1 MDKREKLFYGLDL
14 QFFADGGEDKG
25 GEPENEP
32 TENQENVG
40 SDEGGTGEKQFT
52 QEDMNELA
60 AKVRRQEKEKREKAA
75 EEEREKLRKEELE
88 KNNEYK
94 TLLEEAQQ
102 VIAGYEQKEKAR
114 ERQSSIND
122 KLIAK
127 GLTADQVQRYSKYIH
142 GETDEEIDAS
152 IESVYTDFVVVH
164 ENLNGDPSAGFGVS
178 RKPEPTSDEDYG
190 RELFKSIRK

>member
-1 MDKREKLFYGLDL
+1 MDKQEKLFYGLDL

-25 GEPENEP
+25 AESENEP
-32 TENQENVG
+32 TDNQENVG

-75 EEEREKLRKEELE
+75 EEERERLRKEELE
-88 KNNEYK
+88 QNNEYK

-102 VIAGYEQKEKAR
+102 TIAQYEQKEKALER
-114 ERQSSIND
+114 EKAINE
-122 KLIAK
+122 KLVAK
-127 GLTADQVQRYSKYIH
+127 GLTAEQIQRYSKYIN
-142 GETDEEIDAS
+142 GESDEEIDAS
-152 IESVYTDFVVVH
+152 IESVYEDFVVVQ
-164 ENLNGDPSAGFGVS
+164 ENLKGDPSAGFGDS
-178 RKPEPTSDEDYG
+178 RKPEQTSDEDYG